1 MAKTLLLEIV
11 TPDRLVLRQEVE
23 SVNGPGVAGD
33 FTILPLHVPFFSSL
47 RVGPLHYRL
56 GGVSQAAF
64 VGGGFADVTGSR
76 VLVLA
81 EAAELPEEIDVD
93 RARRAQERAKA
104 RLETARRENVDY
116 TRAASALQRA
126 VLRLKLSEMAGRGMP
141 AKRPETHP

>member
-47 RVGPLHYRL
+47 RVGPLNYRL
-56 GGVSQAAF
+56 DGESHAAF
-64 VGGGFADVTGSR
+64 VGGGFADVTGRR

-81 EAAELPEEIDVD
+81 EAAELSWEIDVD
-93 RARRAQERAKA
+93 RARLARDRAKA
-104 RLETARRENVDY
+104 RLVAARQENVDY

-126 VLRLKLSEMAGRGMP
+126 VLRLKLSELAGRGLP
-141 AKRPETHP
+141 ARRSETHP